1 MRFLSVLRK
10 TAREQVRDPL
20 TLVLVLSFAPL
31 IVLIYALMFPSGSTT
46 YTVLVLN
53 HDAGARGAD
62 GRTIR
67 SGDELVAKL
76 GDVRYA
82 SGSPM
87 LVVRPV
93 SDRAGAEA
101 RVKNREAQMLLV
113 IPDGFSRV
121 LRTKEASSATVTF
134 LGDLTQPYYGVT
146 AVIVGGVLQQFLLDS
161 TSQKVPVD
169 VKESP
174 LGASGARTEFE
185 NYVPGLLIFA
195 VILLVFSVPM
205 AVAREVEARTLT
217 RLRLTRM
224 RSIDFL
230 GAITVT
236 QVAVGVVG
244 LLIALTV
251 AHFVGFHSQGP
262 LWAAIAIGA
271 VASMAVVG
279 VGLTVA
285 CFSRT
290 VTQAFLIANFPL
302 AILMFF
308 SGAMIPLPR
317 MTWLTIGGF
326 AVSPFDILPTTHA
339 VVALQKVFVMGAGLG
354 DISYE
359 LTSLMVLSLIYFA
372 GGVWLFTRTQM
383 RA

>member
-1 MRFLSVLRK
+1 V
-10 TAREQVRDPL
+10 REQLRDPL

-53 HDAGARGAD
+53 HDAGARNPSGHAV
-62 GRTIR
+62 R

-76 GDVRYA
+76 GEVRYA
-82 SGSPM
+82 SGNPM

-93 SDRAGAEA
+93 SDQADAEA
-101 RVKNREAQMLLV
+101 RIKNREAQMLLV
-113 IPDGFSRV
+113 IPAGFSKA
-121 LRTKEASSATVTF
+121 LQADETSSAEVTF
-134 LGDLTQPYYGVT
+134 RGDLTQPYYGVT

-161 TSQKVPVD
+161 TSQKVRVD
-169 VKESP
+169 VKESA

-230 GAITVT
+230 GAITLT
-236 QVAVGVVG
+236 QVVVGVVG
-244 LLIALTV
+244 LLLALLV

-271 VASMAVVG
+271 VASTAVVG
-279 VGLTVA
+279 VGLMVA

-317 MTWLTIGGF
+317 VTWLTIGGF

-339 VVALQKVFVMGAGLG
+339 VIALQKVFVMGAGLG

-359 LTSLMVLSLIYFA
+359 LAMLLALSAAYFA
-372 GGVWLFTRTQM
+372 AGVWLFTRTQM
-383 RA
+383 RARE